1 MLAIANIAN
10 IANMKGL
17 QALAGILALVS
28 GGCASSTETTPDAS
42 ESKAG
47 AEAIEVRSEPVVVRS
62 RVDEPLEIRF
72 TAYNTGENDLRFLVW
87 NTPFDEAL
95 SADLFEIVFDGAR
108 LEYRGIMYRRAL
120 PPDDDDYLT
129 LGGGESLEAVVDL
142 AQSYAFDRPGQYTI
156 SFRPQPPLAI
166 DDSGDV
172 GAALMAVGEPITIE
186 RY

>member
-1 MLAIANIAN
+1 MLAIAYIA
-10 IANMKGL
+10 IMKGL

-28 GGCASSTETTPDAS
+28 SGCGSSTDATPDEA
-42 ESKAG
+42 ESKSG
-47 AEAIEVRSEPVVVRS
+47 AEIIEVQSEPVVTRS
-62 RVDEPLEIRF
+62 RVDEPLELRVIAR
-72 TAYNTGENDLRFLVW
+72 NPGENDLRFLIW

-95 SADLFEIVFDGAR
+95 SADLFEIMFNGER

-120 PPDDDDYLT
+120 PPDDDAYVT
-129 LGGGESLEAVVDL
+129 LAGGESLEAVVDL
-142 AQSYAFDRPGQYTI
+142 AQSYAVDRPGQYTI

-172 GAALMAVGEPITIE
+172 GAALAAVGEPITIE